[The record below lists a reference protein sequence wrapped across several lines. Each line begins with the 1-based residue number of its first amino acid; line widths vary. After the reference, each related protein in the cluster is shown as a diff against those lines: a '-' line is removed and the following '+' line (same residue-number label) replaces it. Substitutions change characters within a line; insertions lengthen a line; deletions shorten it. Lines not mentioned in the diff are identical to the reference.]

1 MCVAIDGRLVLQTI
15 QTMVHVC
22 ANEIKSEMNKVV
34 FLLLLLYQL
43 VIVILL
49 HILFDWA
56 LRFSPI
62 SCMHSCIRIKIQRS
76 HNYIGLAEFVCDV
89 TQTLNTL
96 CGKCKQTLE
105 WTRNRTSVH
114 TVWKQTNWKELIHCG
129 GEMNSYLFARNV
141 LALDHSCI

>member
-49 HILFDWA
+49 HILFD
-56 LRFSPI
+56 
-62 SCMHSCIRIKIQRS
+62 
-76 HNYIGLAEFVCDV
+76 
-89 TQTLNTL
+89 
-96 CGKCKQTLE
+96 
-105 WTRNRTSVH
+105 
-114 TVWKQTNWKELIHCG
+114 
-129 GEMNSYLFARNV
+129 
-141 LALDHSCI
+141 